1 MRAVDLER
9 PQSSPSQLGTGGGK
23 RPGCRWSQ
31 LGTEGADSGK
41 RSPTS
46 RHASGEA
53 WHRQYIA
60 IHIVPDQMMSFGGT
74 TDPCAICSLYSI
86 GKIGASQNKTYSKM
100 LCDLLNKELHIP
112 ANRVYINFF
121 DLNAAN
127 VGWDGSTFA

>member
-1 MRAVDLER
+1 MPTFVVNTNVCKDAVPENLLGELTQQLAKATGK
-9 PQSSPSQLGTGGGK
+9 PSS
-23 RPGCRWSQ
+23 
-31 LGTEGADSGK
+31 
-41 RSPTS
+41 
-46 RHASGEA
+46 
-53 WHRQYIA
+53 YIA